1 MVFLFA
7 PVATLLAHEVAYSTK
22 TEAALAIAAEASL
35 ETFAWNKQTQTLHFV
50 KFFLRHN
57 KQRRNYSLK

>member
-7 PVATLLAHEVAYSTK
+7 PVATLLAHEVAYNTK

-50 KFFLRHN
+50 KFFF
-57 KQRRNYSLK
+57 